1 MSLEYK
7 EFSDS
12 ATMSPVYLDF
22 LSVNSE
28 GKGRL
33 VAMALA
39 LYRRYRPDTF
49 EGVIGQDQVTVPL
62 MRALDEGKLTHA
74 YLFSGPRGC
83 GKTSSARIL
92 ARCVNCAKGPTS
104 RPCGECESCKDLAT
118 GGPGSIDVVE
128 IDAASHNGVDDARE
142 LRERAG
148 FAPARD
154 RYKIF
159 ILDEAHMVT
168 QQGFNALLK
177 IVEEPPEHVMFIFAT
192 TEPDKV
198 IGTIRSRTHHY
209 PFRLVPQ
216 EVMGPYLE
224 QICEDEHIEAEPGVL
239 RLAMRAGGGSV
250 RDTLSVLDQL
260 MVGAVDGSIAYD
272 SAVALLGFTPDALI
286 GEAVDAVADKNGEAL
301 YGVIQKVVVGGFD
314 PRRFVEDLLARV
326 RDLLVLTLGGER
338 AESVLSDDAAAEN
351 MDDLRR
357 QASALGLSALT
368 QMADTINATLANMT
382 GAISPR
388 MRLELLAAR
397 LLAGREEGMAAVA
410 SSSGVPDFAGDAG
423 TSAAAE
429 SSRGSMAGSRRR
441 AARHAAGNVRAQD
454 SAPVIDTPSAPVQP
468 SVAPTNPADAVASG
482 VASVLAD
489 VQQAM
494 NATTSVASAAPA
506 ATSVPA
512 PIHDDRTPD
521 QKWDALVAAL
531 PEDVQR
537 YVSRE
542 KVPRVLLSGDR
553 LWIKFDKALSKY
565 AFAKAVAKESVDGN
579 TEVVKIVR
587 AEVHKA
593 FGPSVTLAPAKK
605 LADGSES
612 VPWSKLSPEEQS
624 KINAQLVQEQLKAAT
639 LLTANLGTA
648 AGLASSGKEPAG
660 TSAKSAEDGGNAGD
674 SGDEEGHRA
683 AAGGAEEVDP
693 WAAPTQE
700 VHHPERPVPDDDP
713 WVASAQPM
721 QPQSVVASG
730 VNDVKAPEQH
740 AKHVAVPDVSDNV
753 DPWAAPMPVP
763 QQAPVDDDPW
773 GNPMP
778 IQAGPVDPMPAP
790 TEPEVAPKHANHQH
804 RAPRQDAAPQQG
816 QPNADPWSQQFS
828 APAQP
833 MPQVAAEDD
842 EYSMSDESIGASTAL
857 SVDDLTRLFEVKK
870 VEDFGPDDAK
880 NPRNM
885 QQKKNLDD

>member
-1 MSLEYK
+1 
-7 EFSDS
+7 
-12 ATMSPVYLDF
+12 
-22 LSVNSE
+22 
-28 GKGRL
+28 
-33 VAMALA
+33 MALA

-49 EGVIGQDQVTVPL
+49 DGVIGQDQVTIPL
-62 MRALDEGKLTHA
+62 KRALDENKLTHA

-104 RPCGECESCKDLAT
+104 HPCGECESCKDLAT

-168 QQGFNALLK
+168 PQGFNALLK

-410 SSSGVPDFAGDAG
+410 SSSGMPDFAGDSGA
-423 TSAAAE
+423 SAAAE
-429 SSRGSMAGSRRR
+429 SLRGSMAGSRRGTTRR
-441 AARHAAGNVRAQD
+441 ADGVRPQD
-454 SAPVIDTPSAPVQP
+454 SASAIDAPSAPVKPAVQP
-468 SVAPTNPADAVASG
+468 SAAPMNPADAVASG
-482 VASVLAD
+482 VASMLAD

-648 AGLASSGKEPAG
+648 AGLESSGKEPAG

-773 GNPMP
+773 DNPMP

>member
-1 MSLEYK
+1 
-7 EFSDS
+7 
-12 ATMSPVYLDF
+12 
-22 LSVNSE
+22 
-28 GKGRL
+28 
-33 VAMALA
+33 MALA

-49 EGVIGQDQVTVPL
+49 DGVIGQDQVTIPL
-62 MRALDEGKLTHA
+62 MRALDENKLTHA

-104 RPCGECESCKDLAT
+104 HPCGECESCKDLAT

-168 QQGFNALLK
+168 PQGFNALLK

-397 LLAGREEGMAAVA
+397 LLAGREEGMAVVA

-648 AGLASSGKEPAG
+648 AGLESSGKEPAG

-740 AKHVAVPDVSDNV
+740 AKRVAVPDVSDNV

-790 TEPEVAPKHANHQH
+790 TEPEAAPKHANHQH